1 MLFCQI
7 EKFQLEIPAKIVKI
21 LRFLFYRCEMKK
33 FLFCFAAILVLAS
46 CSGNETV
53 ESKWRVINEEKY
65 EPKIDESQLY
75 TSLDELE
82 KLIVAP
88 VSYFRDKN
96 GIYSFSQSVDYG
108 TVSVIKTASEEGENE
123 KTTERKLSL
132 HETSKFRSDKNG
144 NFSMSYQ
151 NNKNEGWDIVWRNN
165 FFYRKQFGGEFT
177 KTFSMGEHITL
188 RDNLFGTIPS
198 IYLMLRDHA
207 SIESEKAWKV
217 GTFKGHLV
225 TIVFSDKKTDRA
237 ALPEKKYLQNLQGT
251 EEMRDDSLIAGLSGK
266 KKDAIKGK
274 MTVFV
279 SLEGAVAE
287 MKIEDLSF
295 RFTDEDV
302 TFTINGVRTLSTDSA
317 ETILE
322 PEYNEEYH
330 RRTLDSSVNIMKK
343 KEDKKEEKHDEE

>member
-1 MLFCQI
+1 
-7 EKFQLEIPAKIVKI
+7 
-21 LRFLFYRCEMKK
+21 MKK
-33 FLFCFAAILVLAS
+33 FLFCFAVILAVVS
-46 CSGNETV
+46 CSGNENV

-88 VSYFRDKN
+88 LSYFRDKN
-96 GIYSFSQSVDYG
+96 GIYSFSQSVDYE
-108 TVSVIKTASEEGENE
+108 TLSVIKTVSEEGENE

-132 HETSKFRSDKNG
+132 HETSKYKSDKSG

-151 NNKNEGWDIVWRNN
+151 NNKNEGWDIIWRNN

-177 KTFSMGEHITL
+177 KTFSMGEHATL
-188 RDNLFGTIPS
+188 RDNLFGAIPS
-198 IYLMLRDHA
+198 IYMMLRDYA
-207 SIESEKAWKV
+207 SIESEKAWKI
-217 GTFKGHLV
+217 GSFKGHLV

-251 EEMRDDSLIAGLSGK
+251 EEMRDDSLVAGMAGK
-266 KKDAIKGK
+266 KKDQIKGK

-279 SLEGAVAE
+279 SLDGAVAE
-287 MKIEDLSF
+287 MKIEALAF
-295 RFTDEDV
+295 RFTEEDV
-302 TFTINGVRTLSTDSA
+302 LFNIKGVRTLSTDFA

-343 KEDKKEEKHDEE
+343 KSEKKEEKHDEE

>member
-1 MLFCQI
+1 M
-7 EKFQLEIPAKIVKI
+7 IV
-21 LRFLFYRCEMKK
+21 
-33 FLFCFAAILVLAS
+33 S
-46 CSGNETV
+46 CSGNSENV
-53 ESKWRVINEEKY
+53 ESKWRVINEETY

-88 VSYFRDKN
+88 LSYFRDKN
-96 GIYSFSQSVDYG
+96 GIYSFSQSVDYE
-108 TVSVIKTASEEGENE
+108 TVSVIKTAADDGENE

-132 HETSKFRSDKNG
+132 HESSKYKSDKSG
-144 NFSMSYQ
+144 NFAMSYQ
-151 NNKNEGWDIVWRNN
+151 NNKNEGWDIIWRNN

-177 KTFSMGEHITL
+177 KTFSMGEHISL
-188 RDNLFGTIPS
+188 RDNLFGAIPS

-207 SIESEKAWKV
+207 SIESEKAWKI
-217 GTFKGHLV
+217 GAFKGHLV
-225 TIVFSDKKTDRA
+225 TIVFSDKKNDRV

-266 KKDAIKGK
+266 KKDQIKGK

-287 MKIEDLSF
+287 IKIEELSF

-302 TFTINGVRTLSTDSA
+302 TFGIKGTRTLSTDFA
-317 ETILE
+317 ETISE

-343 KEDKKEEKHDEE
+343 KSEKKEEKHDEE

>member
-1 MLFCQI
+1 M
-7 EKFQLEIPAKIVKI
+7 IV
-21 LRFLFYRCEMKK
+21 
-33 FLFCFAAILVLAS
+33 S
-46 CSGNETV
+46 CSENSENV
-53 ESKWRVINEEKY
+53 ESKWRVINEETY
-65 EPKIDESQLY
+65 EPKIDESRLY

-96 GIYSFSQSVDYG
+96 GIYSFSQSVDYE
-108 TVSVIKTASEEGENE
+108 TLSVIKTASDDAGNE
-123 KTTERKLSL
+123 KTAERKLSL
-132 HETSKFRSDKNG
+132 HESSKYKSDKSG

-151 NNKNEGWDIVWRNN
+151 NSKNEGWDIIWRNN

-188 RDNLFGTIPS
+188 RDNLFGAIPS
-198 IYLMLRDHA
+198 IYMMLRDHA
-207 SIESEKAWKV
+207 SIESEKGWKV
-217 GTFKGHLV
+217 GSFKGHLV
-225 TIVFSDKKTDRA
+225 TIVFSDKKNDRA

-266 KKDAIKGK
+266 KKDGIKGK

-302 TFTINGVRTLSTDSA
+302 TFTIKGVRTLSTNFA
-317 ETILE
+317 ETIPE

-343 KEDKKEEKHDEE
+343 KSEKKEEKHDEE

>member
-1 MLFCQI
+1 M
-7 EKFQLEIPAKIVKI
+7 KKI
-21 LRFLFYRCEMKK
+21 LC
-33 FLFCFAAILVLAS
+33 CFAAILMIVS
-46 CSGNETV
+46 CSGNSENV
-53 ESKWRVINEEKY
+53 ESKWRVINEETY

-88 VSYFRDKN
+88 ISYFRDKN
-96 GIYSFSQSVDYG
+96 GIYSFSQSVDYE
-108 TVSVIKTASEEGENE
+108 TVSVIKTASGDAGNE

-132 HETSKFRSDKNG
+132 HENSKFRSDKNG
-144 NFSMSYQ
+144 NFSMSYH
-151 NNKNEGWDIVWRNN
+151 NNKNEGWDIIWRNN

-188 RDNLFGTIPS
+188 RDNLFGAIPS

-207 SIESEKAWKV
+207 SIESEKGWKI
-217 GTFKGHLV
+217 GSFKGHLV

-266 KKDAIKGK
+266 KKDQIKGK

-279 SLEGAVAE
+279 SLDGAVAE
-287 MKIEDLSF
+287 MKIEELSF
-295 RFTDEDV
+295 RFSDEDV
-302 TFTINGVRTLSTDSA
+302 TFNIKGTRTLSTDSA
-317 ETILE
+317 ETISE

-343 KEDKKEEKHDEE
+343 KSEKKEEKHDEE

>member
-1 MLFCQI
+1 
-7 EKFQLEIPAKIVKI
+7 
-21 LRFLFYRCEMKK
+21 MKK
-33 FLFCFAAILVLAS
+33 FLICFAAILAVVS
-46 CSGNETV
+46 CSGNENI
-53 ESKWRVINEEKY
+53 ESKWRVLNEETY
-65 EPKIDESQLY
+65 APKIDESQLY

-88 VSYFRDKN
+88 IYYFREKN
-96 GIYSFSQSVDYG
+96 GIYSFSQSIDYE
-108 TVSVIKTASEEGENE
+108 TVSVIRSNDDAESE
-123 KTTERKLSL
+123 KTSERKLSL
-132 HETSKFRSDKNG
+132 HESSKFRSDKSG

-151 NNKNEGWDIVWRNN
+151 NNKNEGWDIIWRNN

-177 KTFSMGEHITL
+177 KSFSMGEHATL
-188 RDNLFGTIPS
+188 RDNLFGAIPS
-198 IYLMLRDHA
+198 IYMMLRDHA

-217 GTFKGHLV
+217 GHFKGHLV

-251 EEMRDDSLIAGLSGK
+251 EEMRDDSLVAGLADK
-266 KKDAIKGK
+266 KKDNIKGK

-287 MKIEDLSF
+287 MKIEELSF
-295 RFTDEDV
+295 RFAEEEVLFNIKGT
-302 TFTINGVRTLSTDSA
+302 RTLSTDFA
-317 ETILE
+317 ETISE

-343 KEDKKEEKHDEE
+343 KSEKKEEKHDEE

>member
-1 MLFCQI
+1 M
-7 EKFQLEIPAKIVKI
+7 IV
-21 LRFLFYRCEMKK
+21 
-33 FLFCFAAILVLAS
+33 S
-46 CSGNETV
+46 CSGNSENV
-53 ESKWRVINEEKY
+53 ESKWRVINEETY

-82 KLIVAP
+82 KLIIAP
-88 VSYFRDKN
+88 LSYFRDKN
-96 GIYSFSQSVDYG
+96 GIYSFSQSVDYE
-108 TVSVIKTASEEGENE
+108 TVSVIKTAADDGENE

-132 HETSKFRSDKNG
+132 HENSKYKSDKSG

-151 NNKNEGWDIVWRNN
+151 NNKNEGWDIIWRNN

-177 KTFSMGEHITL
+177 KTFSMGEHVTL
-188 RDNLFGTIPS
+188 RDNLFGAIPS

-207 SIESEKAWKV
+207 SIDSEKAWKV
-217 GTFKGHLV
+217 GSFKGHLV

-266 KKDAIKGK
+266 KKDGIKGK

-279 SLEGAVAE
+279 TLDGTVAE
-287 MKIEDLSF
+287 IKIEELSF

-302 TFTINGVRTLSTDSA
+302 TFSIKGVRSLSTDFA

-343 KEDKKEEKHDEE
+343 KSEKKEEKHDEE

>member
-1 MLFCQI
+1 M
-7 EKFQLEIPAKIVKI
+7 IV
-21 LRFLFYRCEMKK
+21 
-33 FLFCFAAILVLAS
+33 S
-46 CSGNETV
+46 CSGNSENV
-53 ESKWRVINEEKY
+53 ESKWRVINEETY

-96 GIYSFSQSVDYG
+96 GIYSFSQSVDYE
-108 TVSVIKTASEEGENE
+108 TVSVIKTAAEDGENE
-123 KTTERKLSL
+123 KTIERKLSL
-132 HETSKFRSDKNG
+132 HESSKYTSDKSG

-151 NNKNEGWDIVWRNN
+151 NNKNEGWDIIWRNN

-177 KTFSMGEHITL
+177 KTFSMGEHVTL
-188 RDNLFGTIPS
+188 RDNLFGAIPS

-207 SIESEKAWKV
+207 SIESEKGWKV
-217 GTFKGHLV
+217 GGFKGHLV

-266 KKDAIKGK
+266 KKDHIKGK

-279 SLEGAVAE
+279 ALDGTVAE
-287 MKIEDLSF
+287 MKIEELSF

-302 TFTINGVRTLSTDSA
+302 TFSIKGVRTLSTDFA

-343 KEDKKEEKHDEE
+343 KSEKKEEKHDEE

>member
-1 MLFCQI
+1 
-7 EKFQLEIPAKIVKI
+7 
-21 LRFLFYRCEMKK
+21 MKK
-33 FLFCFAAILVLAS
+33 FLCCFAAVLMIVS
-46 CSGNETV
+46 CSGNNENV

-88 VSYFRDKN
+88 LSYFRDKN
-96 GIYSFSQSVDYG
+96 GIYSFSQSVDYE
-108 TVSVIKTASEEGENE
+108 TVSVIKTASDDAANE
-123 KTTERKLSL
+123 KKTERKLSL
-132 HETSKFRSDKNG
+132 HETSKFKSDKSG

-151 NNKNEGWDIVWRNN
+151 NNKNEGWDIIWRNN

-188 RDNLFGTIPS
+188 RDNLFGAIPS

-207 SIESEKAWKV
+207 SIESEKGWKV
-217 GTFKGHLV
+217 GGFKGHLV

-266 KKDAIKGK
+266 KKDHIKGK

-279 SLEGAVAE
+279 ALDGTVAE
-287 MKIEDLSF
+287 MKIEELLF

-302 TFTINGVRTLSTDSA
+302 TFSIKGVRTLSTDFA

-343 KEDKKEEKHDEE
+343 KSEKKEEKHDEE

>member
-1 MLFCQI
+1 M
-7 EKFQLEIPAKIVKI
+7 K
-21 LRFLFYRCEMKK
+21 RFLC
-33 FLFCFAAILVLAS
+33 CFAVILAMVS
-46 CSGNETV
+46 CSGGSGNV
-53 ESKWRVINEEKY
+53 ESKWRVINEETY

-96 GIYSFSQSVDYG
+96 GIYSFSQNIDYE
-108 TVSVIKTASEEGENE
+108 TVSVIKTVSDDAENE
-123 KTTERKLSL
+123 KTTERKLAL
-132 HETSKFRSDKNG
+132 HENSKYKSDKSG

-151 NNKNEGWDIVWRNN
+151 NNKNEGWDIIWRDN

-188 RDNLFGTIPS
+188 RDNLFGAIPS

-207 SIESEKAWKV
+207 SIESEKSWKV

-225 TIVFSDKKTDRA
+225 TVVFSDKKADRA

-251 EEMRDDSLIAGLSGK
+251 EEMRDDSLVAGLAGK
-266 KKDAIKGK
+266 KKDHIKGK

-287 MKIEDLSF
+287 MKIENLSF

-302 TFTINGVRTLSTDSA
+302 TFSIKGVRTLSTDFA
-317 ETILE
+317 ETIAE

-343 KEDKKEEKHDEE
+343 KSEKKEEKHDEE

>member
-1 MLFCQI
+1 M
-7 EKFQLEIPAKIVKI
+7 IV
-21 LRFLFYRCEMKK
+21 
-33 FLFCFAAILVLAS
+33 S
-46 CSGNETV
+46 CSGNSENV
-53 ESKWRVINEEKY
+53 ESKWRVINEETY

-96 GIYSFSQSVDYG
+96 GIYSFSQSVDYE
-108 TVSVIKTASEEGENE
+108 TLSVIKTSADDEGNE

-132 HETSKFRSDKNG
+132 HENSKYKSDKSG

-151 NNKNEGWDIVWRNN
+151 NNKNEGWDIIWRNN

-177 KTFSMGEHITL
+177 KTFSMGEHVTL
-188 RDNLFGTIPS
+188 RDNLFGAIPS

-207 SIESEKAWKV
+207 SIESEKGWKI
-217 GTFKGHLV
+217 GSFKGHLV

-266 KKDAIKGK
+266 KKDHIKGK

-279 SLEGAVAE
+279 ALDGTVAE
-287 MKIEDLSF
+287 MKIEELSF

-302 TFTINGVRTLSTDSA
+302 TFGIKGVRTLSTDFA

-343 KEDKKEEKHDEE
+343 KSEKKEEKHDEE

>member
-1 MLFCQI
+1 M
-7 EKFQLEIPAKIVKI
+7 IV
-21 LRFLFYRCEMKK
+21 
-33 FLFCFAAILVLAS
+33 S
-46 CSGNETV
+46 CSGNSENV
-53 ESKWRVINEEKY
+53 ESKWRVINEETY

-88 VSYFRDKN
+88 LSYFRDKN
-96 GIYSFSQSVDYG
+96 GIYSFSQSVDYE
-108 TVSVIKTASEEGENE
+108 TVSVIKTAADDGENE

-132 HETSKFRSDKNG
+132 HENSKYKSDKSG

-151 NNKNEGWDIVWRNN
+151 NNKNEGWDIIWRNN

-177 KTFSMGEHITL
+177 KTFSMGEHVTL
-188 RDNLFGTIPS
+188 RDNLFGAIPS

-207 SIESEKAWKV
+207 SIDSEKAWKV
-217 GTFKGHLV
+217 GSFKGHLV

-266 KKDAIKGK
+266 KKDGIKGK

-279 SLEGAVAE
+279 TLNGTVAE
-287 MKIEDLSF
+287 IKIEELSF

-302 TFTINGVRTLSTDSA
+302 TFSIKGVRSLSTDFA
-317 ETILE
+317 ETISE

-343 KEDKKEEKHDEE
+343 KSEKKEEKHDEE

>member
-1 MLFCQI
+1 MKNFLCC
-7 EKFQLEIPAKIVKI
+7 LTVI
-21 LRFLFYRCEMKK
+21 LAM
-33 FLFCFAAILVLAS
+33 VS
-46 CSGNETV
+46 CSGNGENV
-53 ESKWRVINEEKY
+53 ESKWRVLNEESY

-96 GIYSFSQSVDYG
+96 GIYSFSQNIDYE
-108 TVSVIKTASEEGENE
+108 TVSVIKTVSEEGENG
-123 KTTERKLSL
+123 KTTERKLAL
-132 HETSKFRSDKNG
+132 HENSKFRSDKSG

-151 NNKNEGWDIVWRNN
+151 NNKNEGWDIIWRNN

-188 RDNLFGTIPS
+188 RDNLFGAIPS

-217 GTFKGHLV
+217 GAFKGHLV

-251 EEMRDDSLIAGLSGK
+251 EEMRDDSLIAGMAER
-266 KKDAIKGK
+266 KKDGIKGK
-274 MTVFV
+274 MTVLV
-279 SLEGAVAE
+279 TSEGAVAE
-287 MKIEDLSF
+287 MKIENLSF

-302 TFTINGVRTLSTDSA
+302 TFTIKGTRTLSTDFA
-317 ETILE
+317 ETIPE

-343 KEDKKEEKHDEE
+343 KSEKKEEKHDEE

>member
-1 MLFCQI
+1 MKNFLCC
-7 EKFQLEIPAKIVKI
+7 LTVI
-21 LRFLFYRCEMKK
+21 LAM
-33 FLFCFAAILVLAS
+33 VS
-46 CSGNETV
+46 CSGNGENV
-53 ESKWRVINEEKY
+53 ESKWRVLNEETY

-96 GIYSFSQSVDYG
+96 GIYSFSQNIDYE
-108 TVSVIKTASEEGENE
+108 TVSVIKTVSEEGENG
-123 KTTERKLSL
+123 KTTERKLAL
-132 HETSKFRSDKNG
+132 HENSSFRSDKSG

-151 NNKNEGWDIVWRNN
+151 NNKNEGWDIIWRNN

-188 RDNLFGTIPS
+188 RDNLFGAIPS

-207 SIESEKAWKV
+207 SIESEKSVA
-217 GTFKGHLV
+217 KGHLV

-251 EEMRDDSLIAGLSGK
+251 EEMRDDSLIAGMAER
-266 KKDAIKGK
+266 KKDGIKGK
-274 MTVFV
+274 MTVLV
-279 SLEGAVAE
+279 TSEGAVAE
-287 MKIEDLSF
+287 MKIENLSF

-302 TFTINGVRTLSTDSA
+302 TFTIKGTRTLSTDFA
-317 ETILE
+317 ETISE

-343 KEDKKEEKHDEE
+343 KSEKKEEKHDEE

>member
-1 MLFCQI
+1 M
-7 EKFQLEIPAKIVKI
+7 KKI
-21 LRFLFYRCEMKK
+21 LC
-33 FLFCFAAILVLAS
+33 CFAAVLVIVS
-46 CSGNETV
+46 CSGNNENV
-53 ESKWRVINEEKY
+53 ESKWRVINEETY

-96 GIYSFSQSVDYG
+96 GIYSFSQSVDYE
-108 TVSVIKTASEEGENE
+108 TVSVIKTASGDAGNE

-132 HETSKFRSDKNG
+132 HENSKFRSDKNG
-144 NFSMSYQ
+144 NFSMSYH
-151 NNKNEGWDIVWRNN
+151 NNKNEGWDIIWRNN

-188 RDNLFGTIPS
+188 RDNLFGAIPS

-207 SIESEKAWKV
+207 SIESEKGWKI
-217 GTFKGHLV
+217 GSFKGHLV

-266 KKDAIKGK
+266 KKDQIKGK

-279 SLEGAVAE
+279 SLDGAVAE
-287 MKIEDLSF
+287 MKIEELSF
-295 RFTDEDV
+295 RFSDEDV
-302 TFTINGVRTLSTDSA
+302 TFNIKGTRTLSTDSA
-317 ETILE
+317 ETISE

-330 RRTLDSSVNIMKK
+330 RRTLDSSVNIIKK
-343 KEDKKEEKHDEE
+343 KSEKKEEKHDEE

>member
-1 MLFCQI
+1 M
-7 EKFQLEIPAKIVKI
+7 IV
-21 LRFLFYRCEMKK
+21 
-33 FLFCFAAILVLAS
+33 S
-46 CSGNETV
+46 CSGNSENV
-53 ESKWRVINEEKY
+53 ESKWRVINEETY

-88 VSYFRDKN
+88 LSYFRDKN
-96 GIYSFSQSVDYG
+96 GIYSFSQSVDYE
-108 TVSVIKTASEEGENE
+108 TVSVIKTAADDGENE

-132 HETSKFRSDKNG
+132 HENSKYKSDKSG

-151 NNKNEGWDIVWRNN
+151 NNKNEGWDIIWRNN

-177 KTFSMGEHITL
+177 KTFSMGEHVTL
-188 RDNLFGTIPS
+188 RDNLFGAIPS

-207 SIESEKAWKV
+207 SIDSEKAWKV
-217 GTFKGHLV
+217 GSFKGHLV
-225 TIVFSDKKTDRA
+225 TIVFSDRKTDRA

-266 KKDAIKGK
+266 KKDGIKGK

-279 SLEGAVAE
+279 ALDGTVAE
-287 MKIEDLSF
+287 IKIEELSF

-302 TFTINGVRTLSTDSA
+302 TFSIKGVRSLSTDFA
-317 ETILE
+317 ETISE

-343 KEDKKEEKHDEE
+343 KSEKKEEKHDEE

>member
-1 MLFCQI
+1 M
-7 EKFQLEIPAKIVKI
+7 IV
-21 LRFLFYRCEMKK
+21 
-33 FLFCFAAILVLAS
+33 S
-46 CSGNETV
+46 CSGNSENV
-53 ESKWRVINEEKY
+53 ESKWRVINEETY

-96 GIYSFSQSVDYG
+96 GIYSFSQSVDYE
-108 TVSVIKTASEEGENE
+108 TVSVIKTAADDEGNE

-132 HETSKFRSDKNG
+132 HESSKYKSDKSG
-144 NFSMSYQ
+144 NFSMSYR
-151 NNKNEGWDIVWRNN
+151 NNKNEGWDIIWRNN

-177 KTFSMGEHITL
+177 KTFSMGEHISL
-188 RDNLFGTIPS
+188 RDNLFGAIPS

-207 SIESEKAWKV
+207 SIESEKAWKI
-217 GTFKGHLV
+217 GAFKGHLV
-225 TIVFSDKKTDRA
+225 TIVFGDKKNDRA

-266 KKDAIKGK
+266 KKDHIKGK

-279 SLEGAVAE
+279 ALDGTVAE
-287 MKIEDLSF
+287 MKIEELSF

-302 TFTINGVRTLSTDSA
+302 TFSIKGVRSLSTDFA
-317 ETILE
+317 ETISE

-343 KEDKKEEKHDEE
+343 KSEKKEEKHDEE

>member
-1 MLFCQI
+1 M
-7 EKFQLEIPAKIVKI
+7 KKI
-21 LRFLFYRCEMKK
+21 LC
-33 FLFCFAAILVLAS
+33 CFAAVLVIVS
-46 CSGNETV
+46 CSGNNENV
-53 ESKWRVINEEKY
+53 ESKWRVINEETY

-96 GIYSFSQSVDYG
+96 GIYSFSQSVDYE
-108 TVSVIKTASEEGENE
+108 TVSVIKTASDDAGNE
-123 KTTERKLSL
+123 KKTERKLSL
-132 HETSKFRSDKNG
+132 HENSKFRSDKNG
-144 NFSMSYQ
+144 NFSMSYH
-151 NNKNEGWDIVWRNN
+151 NNKNEGWDIIWRNN

-188 RDNLFGTIPS
+188 RDNLFGAIPS

-207 SIESEKAWKV
+207 SIESEKGWKI
-217 GTFKGHLV
+217 GSFKGHLV

-266 KKDAIKGK
+266 KKDQIKGK

-279 SLEGAVAE
+279 SLDGAVAE
-287 MKIEDLSF
+287 MKIEELSF
-295 RFTDEDV
+295 RFSDEDV
-302 TFTINGVRTLSTDSA
+302 TFNIKGTRTLSTDSA
-317 ETILE
+317 ETISE

-330 RRTLDSSVNIMKK
+330 RRTLDSSVNIIKK
-343 KEDKKEEKHDEE
+343 KSEKKEEKHDEE